1 MLRVEIRTDSDEEE
15 ISTGT
20 YKLNTCIS
28 NSIHVCE
35 FASPTLRQYE
45 GYVTLDSI
53 EDVERFEYKTQNWE
67 LRHEH
72 CSEEKLPSR
81 KYLHLWESIVYDEKE
96 KYELFEKVLKMEN
109 ASAQVRELFGINKCV
124 LMHGKPGTGKSSL
137 SKAIVQKLA
146 VRRNKVYTLKK
157 IRCSQLFS
165 RFYGESM
172 KILEKTLK
180 ECEDNT
186 VILVDEAD
194 SILMDRTGLFSR
206 NEPGDSLRIVNT
218 LLNILDSSENLFI
231 FTTNFKDELDGAFL
245 SRCDVLFEMKSLKH
259 EHVYSLL
266 KGMFEKVQDAYL
278 FNYFQ
283 FSEFSS
289 VKICGSLVDENSL
302 LLFEIAKKIENMSP
316 RQIKKLVFGILEDRK
331 TDVSLAI
338 KRLRTTVDQINLAA
352 GSQSKR

>member
-15 ISTGT
+15 ISIGT

-35 FASPTLRQYE
+35 FFSPTLRQYE

-53 EDVERFEYKTQNWE
+53 EDVERFEYKTQSWE
-67 LRHEH
+67 IEQEY
-72 CSEEKLPSR
+72 CSEERLPSR
-81 KYLHLWESIVYDEKE
+81 KYLHLWEGIVYDEKE
-96 KYELFEKVLKMEN
+96 KYELFEKILKIEN
-109 ASAQVRELFGINKCV
+109 ASKKVRELFGINKCV
-124 LMHGKPGTGKSSL
+124 LIHGKPGTGKSSL
-137 SKAIVQKLA
+137 SKAVVQKLA
-146 VRRNKVYTLKK
+146 IRRNKVYTLRR

-180 ECEDNT
+180 ECEENT

-194 SILMDRTGLFSR
+194 SILMNRSNLFSR

-218 LLNILDSSENLFI
+218 LLNILDKSENLLI
-231 FTTNFKDELDGAFL
+231 FTTNFKEELDEAFL

-259 EHVYSLL
+259 EHVYFLL
-266 KGMFEKVQDAYL
+266 KGVFEKIQDFQL

-331 TDVSLAI
+331 VDVSLAV
-338 KRLRTTVDQINLAA
+338 KKLRSLVDQISLAA
-352 GSQSKR
+352 NIKTK